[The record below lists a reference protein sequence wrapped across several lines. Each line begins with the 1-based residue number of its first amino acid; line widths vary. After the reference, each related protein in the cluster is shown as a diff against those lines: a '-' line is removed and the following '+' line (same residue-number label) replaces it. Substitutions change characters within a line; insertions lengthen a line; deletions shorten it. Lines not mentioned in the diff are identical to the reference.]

1 MYYCVMYSEDKYLT
15 QSGFGLFTIL
25 LAAVLFAALTY
36 AISNMGS
43 GVKNLS
49 SEKVRVS
56 ASEIIDQGNRI
67 ADAVSRLRLRNIPST
82 KISFQNSVVAA
93 YTNATCTVDSC
104 KIFTYDGGGLDWE
117 TPPPNVNGAE
127 DWAYTG
133 DLAIE
138 NIGTG
143 DADLVALLPNI
154 NNDVCVRINVDLG
167 IHAATASP
175 PVIATVTAS
184 KFIGPY
190 NAAPI
195 AISDPLLSQQKSGCL
210 QATALAGS
218 AVTAAA
224 NAYVYYQVLIAR

>member
-1 MYYCVMYSEDKYLT
+1 MYYCTMYSRTKHGS

-25 LAAVLFAALTY
+25 IAAVLFAALTY

-49 SEKVRVS
+49 SEKIRVS
-56 ASEIIDQGNRI
+56 ASEVIDQGNRI

-82 KISFQNSVVAA
+82 KISLQNTVVAG
-93 YTNATCTVDSC
+93 YTNATCTTDSC

-117 TPPPNVNGAE
+117 TPPPNVNGGE
-127 DWAYTG
+127 DWAYSS

-154 NNDVCVRINVDLG
+154 NPDICLRINVDLK
-167 IHAATASP
+167 IHAASVPP
-175 PVIATVTAS
+175 PVIATVTVS
-184 KFIGPY
+184 KFTGSY
-190 NAAPI
+190 NGAPI
-195 AISDPLLSQQKSGCL
+195 AVSDPLLSQQKSGCIE
-210 QATALAGS
+210 ATSLGGG

-224 NAYVYYQVLIAR
+224 NVYVYYQVLIAR